1 MEQNKP
7 NTDSSHKLSP
17 NLLYKSLI
25 KSDIN
30 IFILLSFS
38 IFISE
43 ILIML
48 LLKRLPSFSTWSEAV
63 IDSFIL
69 SVIIFPII
77 YIFLFKPLR
86 ANILKL
92 KKEEAGLKESEKQL
106 KLLST
111 AIKNATDGVVITEID
126 PADITNQII
135 IYVNDAYVEMSGY
148 SIEEVIGKT
157 PKILQGKK
165 TDKEELRRIREAI
178 LNYKPYEMEIL
189 NYKKNGKVFWSTV
202 SITPVANAEG
212 VYTHWVGIKRDVT
225 NQKKHQ
231 RDIRKATIAAQ
242 EKEKYFIG
250 SELHDNVLQLLIG
263 SLFSASLIKNLSGND
278 LVRMDELKN
287 HILTSINEIRNLSH
301 QLAPAGFK
309 ESALKESF
317 EMLLNSFNADD
328 KLNILLDFDD
338 EVNQYLYADLQLNL
352 YRILQ
357 TQMQNIVKHAE
368 ATVIN
373 VSLKKTDDKLRL
385 EIADNGK
392 GFDLQSIKGDGI
404 GLSNIRNRTEI
415 FEGNLTINTS
425 VGNGCEMIVEI
436 PVS

>member
-1 MEQNKP
+1 
-7 NTDSSHKLSP
+7 
-17 NLLYKSLI
+17 
-25 KSDIN
+25 
-30 IFILLSFS
+30 
-38 IFISE
+38 
-43 ILIML
+43 ML
-48 LLKRLPSFSTWSEAV
+48 LLKRLPSYSTWSEAV
-63 IDSFIL
+63 IDSFLL

-77 YIFLFKPLR
+77 YIFLFNPLR
-86 ANILKL
+86 TNILKL
-92 KKEEAGLKESEKQL
+92 KKEEAELKENAKQL

-135 IYVNDAYVEMSGY
+135 IYVNDAYAEMSGY
-148 SIEEVIGKT
+148 SIGEVIGKT

-178 LNYKPYEMEIL
+178 LNYRPYEMEIL

-202 SITPVANAEG
+202 SITPVANDEG

-225 NQKKHQ
+225 NQKKHE
-231 RDIRKATIAAQ
+231 RDIRRATIAAQ

-352 YRILQ
+352 YRIL
-357 TQMQNIVKHAE
+357 
-368 ATVIN
+368 
-373 VSLKKTDDKLRL
+373 
-385 EIADNGK
+385 
-392 GFDLQSIKGDGI
+392 
-404 GLSNIRNRTEI
+404 
-415 FEGNLTINTS
+415 
-425 VGNGCEMIVEI
+425 
-436 PVS
+436 